1 MLSTKGGTMESAWI
15 VFLADDDEFVI
26 EVFDNEKAA
35 IDCFKYHISS
45 APSATYIVRIDPTNF
60 QSTFTVPLEE

>member
-1 MLSTKGGTMESAWI
+1 MESAWI

-35 IDCFKYHISS
+35 IDCFKYYISS
-45 APSATYIVRIDPTNF
+45 TPSATYIVRIDPTNF
-60 QSTFTVPLEE
+60 QSTFAVPLEE